1 MHLVYLYGPPG
12 VGKLTIGRHLV
23 EQTGYRLFHNH
34 LAVDLAAALFAR
46 ETPAYFEL
54 IREVRGAGFN
64 AAAREGV
71 SLVATGVHRNT
82 EAYHVA
88 MQNMMA
94 PVLELGGRPLFV
106 QLNCER
112 DEWLRRVQSEDRRSL
127 NKITDPA
134 FAESFMERF
143 DLLTRMPF
151 EPHLTIDTTG
161 VSATEVASQIAERL
175 RTV

>member
-12 VGKLTIGRHLV
+12 VGKLTIGQALV
-23 EQTGYRLFHNH
+23 EQTGFRLFHNH
-34 LAVDLAAALFAR
+34 LAVDLALALFPR

-54 IREVRGAGFN
+54 IREVRGAGFL

-82 EAYHVA
+82 DAYHAA
-88 MQNMMA
+88 MEKMIA
-94 PVLELGGRPLFV
+94 PVVALGGRPLFV

-112 DEWLRRVQSEDRRSL
+112 DEWLRRVQSEARRPL

-151 EPHLTIDTTG
+151 EPHLTIDTTDMQPD
-161 VSATEVASQIAERL
+161 EVAREIAVHL
-175 RTV
+175 K